1 MAFGRGRLLS
11 GRARKMM
18 GRPAKI
24 LGGKD
29 KEENKELVCK

>member
-1 MAFGRGRLLS
+1 MAFGRGCLLS
-11 GRARKMM
+11 GRARNMM
-18 GRPAKI
+18 GRPAKA